1 MMDGSIAHDA
11 EIEPTTVPTTAEVT
25 TMSHELRM
33 LEAMLFAATE
43 PVDEGSLAERLP
55 EGSDVRALLADLAS
69 QYEGRGVQ
77 LFHVAGRWAF
87 RTADDLAGSL
97 TIERKVVRKLSRAS
111 VETLSIIAYHQPI
124 TRGEIEEIR
133 GVALSKGTL
142 DLLLEIGWIRPVGR
156 RRTPG
161 RPVTWGTSTDFL
173 DQFGLNSLS
182 DLPGVDELKAAGLLD
197 SRPVTTILGE
207 AMGRDMAPADA
218 GDREDEAED
227 GEGEERVAGSMDADE
242 IEASFEFEDDGEA
255 EAQAEA
261 EEDEEAPAPRAEG

>member
-1 MMDGSIAHDA
+1 MMDGSIRADA
-11 EIEPTTVPTTAEVT
+11 EIEPVPAEVV

-43 PVDEGSLAERLP
+43 PVDEASLAERLP
-55 EGSDVRALLADLAS
+55 EGSDVPALLAELGAH
-69 QYEGRGVQ
+69 YEGRGVQ
-77 LFHVAGRWAF
+77 LTRVAGRWAF
-87 RTADDLAGSL
+87 RTADDLAGHL
-97 TIERKVVRKLSRAS
+97 RIERKVVRKLSRAA
-111 VETLSIIAYHQPI
+111 VETLAIVAYHQPV

-156 RRTPG
+156 RRSPG

-207 AMGRDMAPADA
+207 AMGREPADA
-218 GDREDEAED
+218 DGEAES
-227 GEGEERVAGSMDADE
+227 GEEAGEDRAESVDIDE
-242 IEASFEFEDDGEA
+242 IEAEFEPDDELGETGRD
-255 EAQAEA
+255 
-261 EEDEEAPAPRAEG
+261 EDEDEDEPRHGDA